1 MALHSTKDRL
11 SVESSDQARS
21 LLAGSGRMR
30 TSASGRKQT
39 FVKGCYGQQR
49 PLERRLSRIEPK
61 VARIRC
67 QQLTSPRETAIPV
80 FSNSTE
86 VDLTMVRVDANLI
99 TDWHT
104 FHSVFAEKFGF
115 PGFYGR
121 NMDAWVDCLS
131 YLDDPSAEMSSVHV
145 QSGQTLSLVIDN
157 AQSFKHRCPEQ
168 FEALVECAAFVNWRV
183 IVSGGSPILALAFN
197 I

>member
-1 MALHSTKDRL
+1 
-11 SVESSDQARS
+11 
-21 LLAGSGRMR
+21 
-30 TSASGRKQT
+30 
-39 FVKGCYGQQR
+39 
-49 PLERRLSRIEPK
+49 
-61 VARIRC
+61 
-67 QQLTSPRETAIPV
+67 
-80 FSNSTE
+80 
-86 VDLTMVRVDANLI
+86 MVRVDANLI

-197 I
+197 V